1 MGAFRCIEP
10 LLIETHG
17 LGTGVCADR
26 SAPTGYY
33 RECGELS
40 GDAKG
45 MVLLELVAGAAKTAI
60 FRQGLVCIKFPRSLS
75 STILSFRW
83 TNTLAAL
90 GSYVISPNMPK

>member
-45 MVLLELVAGAAKTAI
+45 MVLLEFVAGAARTAI
-60 FRQGLVCIKFPRSLS
+60 FRLGLVCIKFPRSLS
-75 STILSFRW
+75 STIFRW

-90 GSYVISPNMPK
+90 GSHVISSNMSK